1 MISFVKGFLFEQR
14 EDSMVIDVNG
24 VGLEVI
30 ISPRTKARLPGRGE
44 SIFVY
49 THLQVLENEFKL
61 YGFLEREE
69 LQLFQKLLGV
79 SGIGAKVALNILGA
93 IDPRSFYQAIA
104 SKDEKVLVKIPGI
117 GKKTASRLIFELKDK
132 VESDQLP
139 VGAGSNDSNLTD
151 VFEALEALGYNRS
164 EVFPLVLEMQ
174 ARGELGES
182 VEDNL
187 KRILK
192 ARAVQIKR

>member
-1 MISFVKGFLFEQR
+1 VISFVKGFLFEQR